1 MKLIHLYIT
10 LFGLLFLTG
19 CRINTKTH
27 LDNEISFNLI
37 DIPFSTNGASLALH
51 QDAGGHMQRSLI
63 LSDVSGNSDFGLGQ
77 FIELQPEGLEPGSNI
92 ECIGHPHLV
101 SFSVNKKLVLEAC
114 FASSKEMRFRGQSNT
129 LQLKLAERLMNEERC
144 AVKQLSSTEYH
155 LELKFRFG
163 ISRYILSC
171 LSGAITRS
179 KEGFRI
185 EPTNGDSYELAIRE
199 TDSKWQYTYRSE
211 DFEACT
217 ATTDEAYRKW
227 LIDMPAIPE
236 AYQKAG
242 QMGAYILWSSMLAE
256 EGYIT
261 RPAMLMSKN
270 WMHYIWSWDHCFNAM
285 ACSYQMPDVAL
296 DQFLI
301 MFDHQDENGRLP
313 DLIGRGRVIWD
324 YLKPPVH
331 GWCLN
336 KLMQQIDLKP
346 EQSENVLNKLGKW
359 TRFWLTRMDADSNGL
374 PEYTHGND
382 SGWDNGS
389 EFDLNGK
396 AHQWG
401 HWESANLCTYL
412 ILQMDVLAKLAD
424 ELKGPEE
431 AKRWQQQS
439 DELLQLM
446 IVQLWNGERFI
457 TRNIDTGDYNHES
470 HSLMAY
476 LPLVL
481 GSKLP
486 LSIREK
492 LIADLM
498 QSGHITRW
506 GLATEV
512 PGTALYDDDGYWKG
526 PIWAPSSLIIIDGL
540 EQCGEH
546 ELATQL
552 AEKFCKLCAENG
564 FAENY
569 NALTGEG
576 LRDKSYTWT
585 ASVFFILAHE
595 YLND

>member
-1 MKLIHLYIT
+1 MKFIHITIVLIGIVI
-10 LFGLLFLTG
+10 LTS
-19 CRINTKTH
+19 CRIDTTSQ
-27 LDNEISFNLI
+27 DEGITFNLA
-37 DIPFSTNGASLALH
+37 DIPFSTNGSALALN
-51 QDAGGHMQRSLI
+51 QLTDANQQKHLVINDIG
-63 LSDVSGNSDFGLGQ
+63 GNSDFGLGQ
-77 FIELQPEGLEPGSNI
+77 FFELLPEELESGNNI
-92 ECIGHPHLV
+92 EMIGRPHLV
-101 SFSVNKKLVLEAC
+101 SLIVNEKPVLKAC
-114 FASSKEMRFRGQSNT
+114 FASSKEMRIRGRYNA
-129 LQLKLAERLMNEERC
+129 LQLKLAERLINEERC
-144 AVKQLSSTEYH
+144 VIKQHSSTEYY
-155 LELKFRFG
+155 LEIKFKYG

-171 LSGAITRS
+171 LSGAITSS

-185 EPTNGDSYELAIRE
+185 EPATGNSYELAIKE
-199 TDSKWQYTYRSE
+199 TDCNWRNTDKSE
-211 DFEACT
+211 NFESCT
-217 ATTDEAYRKW
+217 ATTHKAYRKW
-227 LIDMPAIPE
+227 LTDMPAIPDD
-236 AYQKAG
+236 YQKAG
-242 QMGAYILWSSMLAE
+242 QLGAYILWSSMLAE
-256 EGYIT
+256 QGYIT

-331 GWCLN
+331 GWCFN
-336 KLMQQIDLKP
+336 KLMQQIDLNT

-389 EFDLNGK
+389 EFDVDGK

-401 HWESANLCTYL
+401 HWESANLCAYL

-424 ELKGPEE
+424 DLDRPEE
-431 AKRWQQQS
+431 AQSWQQQS

-446 IVQLWNGERFI
+446 IAQLWNGERFI
-457 TRNIDTGDYNHES
+457 TRNIETGDYNHEAN
-470 HSLMAY
+470 SLMAY

-481 GSKLP
+481 GEKLP
-486 LSIREK
+486 VAIREP
-492 LIADLM
+492 LIENLK

-552 AEKFCKLCAENG
+552 ADKFCKLCAENG